1 MAQLA
6 ARMQA
11 GGLLLVDVRS
21 AAEFARGCVAPSI
34 LACFAARRDA
44 APCAR
49 RVPGAVNVPLEELSA
64 RARGGELGPAT
75 APLAVVCASGAR
87 SAQACV
93 RLKRV
98 LGFADVSNARGGLA
112 AWEAAG
118 LPMQRE

>member
-1 MAQLA
+1 
-6 ARMQA
+6 
-11 GGLLLVDVRS
+11 
-21 AAEFARGCVAPSI
+21 
-34 LACFAARRDA
+34 
-44 APCAR
+44 
-49 RVPGAVNVPLEELSA
+49 VPGAVNVPLEELSA
-64 RARGGELGPAT
+64 RARAGELGPAA

-118 LPMQRE
+118 LPVQRG